1 MKNLSKQMHKHI
13 ISVCVIRNLKYL
25 YLETRVFVK
34 IFWDKWTWVGG
45 GVVDP
50 TWQEKTR
57 QGRWIQTATAL
68 MVWLTSSYNHKG
80 KSKVQTEHKTQINT
94 SPRNKT
100 KTKGN
105 PITNHQLTTAILF
118 LLFYPYHNFLTPNF
132 RSFYISFFLIIYPSS
147 SSLFI
152 FSVKFIHSFGSVNV
166 L

>member
-80 KSKVQTEHKTQINT
+80 KSKVQTIKPLEFV
-94 SPRNKT
+94 S
-100 KTKGN
+100 
-105 PITNHQLTTAILF
+105 
-118 LLFYPYHNFLTPNF
+118 
-132 RSFYISFFLIIYPSS
+132 PSS
-147 SSLFI
+147 RVREEIHFPCLAMSN
-152 FSVKFIHSFGSVNV
+152 FSWSPQNKKKEWNIYLHCTT
-166 L
+166 LQTK

>member
-1 MKNLSKQMHKHI
+1 
-13 ISVCVIRNLKYL
+13 
-25 YLETRVFVK
+25 
-34 IFWDKWTWVGG
+34 
-45 GVVDP
+45 
-50 TWQEKTR
+50 
-57 QGRWIQTATAL
+57 

-132 RSFYISFFLIIYPSS
+132 RSFYISFFLNSHS
-147 SSLFI
+147 TRRWLLSHRALFSPVPC
-152 FSVKFIHSFGSVNV
+152 FSQQLCFMLLSPGKKPPHHFKFITLTNPPCDLACIQVNSFQFFFLETVC
-166 L
+166 